1 MIYKK
6 KILVVDGDSESE
18 IKLKPLLQ
26 AHRYQTVF
34 VDNAIDGLNIAA
46 DWQPHIILLD
56 LVLPQMSG
64 LGFLR
69 EIKYNLKTK
78 NIPVLVLSDV
88 NDFEVI
94 YESLEL
100 GAVGF
105 VNKSDGDSELI
116 SLMKECVIST
126 NALARLSG
134 KTFVEA

>member
-1 MIYKK
+1 MLYKK

-18 IKLKPLLQ
+18 IKLKPMLQ
-26 AHRYQTVF
+26 AHRYQAVF
-34 VDNAIDGLNIAA
+34 VDNAIDGLSIAA

-78 NIPVLVLSDV
+78 NIPVLILSDV
-88 NDFEVI
+88 SDFEVI
-94 YESLEL
+94 YEALEL

-105 VNKSDGDSELI
+105 VNKSDGDDELL
-116 SLMKECVIST
+116 SLMKECVVINGNT
-126 NALARLSG
+126 TRLAG
-134 KTFVEA
+134 KTFIEA

>member
-1 MIYKK
+1 MLYKK
-6 KILVVDGDSESE
+6 KVLVVDGDPDSE

-34 VDNAIDGLNIAA
+34 VDNAIDGLSVAA
-46 DWQPHIILLD
+46 DWQPHMILLD

-69 EIKYNLKTK
+69 EIKYNFKTK
-78 NIPVLVLSDV
+78 NIPVLILSDV
-88 NDFEVI
+88 SDFEVI
-94 YESLEL
+94 YEALEL

-105 VNKSDGDSELI
+105 VNKADGDNELL

-126 NALARLSG
+126 SGAARLVA
-134 KTFVEA
+134 KTFLQV